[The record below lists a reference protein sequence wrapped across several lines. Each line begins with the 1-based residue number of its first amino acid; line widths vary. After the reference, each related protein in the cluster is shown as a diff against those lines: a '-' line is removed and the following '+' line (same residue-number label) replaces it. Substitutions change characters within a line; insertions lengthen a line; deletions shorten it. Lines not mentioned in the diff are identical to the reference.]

1 MGDPRHGVPGLTNQ
15 TCEDEMSKSINKVSI
30 LGRLGKDPDLRFTG
44 SGTPFCRLRVA
55 TNGGYKNADGEWIEK
70 TEWHSLVAWGKLAE
84 ICNQYLAKGD
94 QAYFEG
100 ELQTR
105 SFEDSNGHTRYVT
118 EVKTREMVLLGS
130 GANGIADEVEAI
142 SEAA

>member
-1 MGDPRHGVPGLTNQ
+1 
-15 TCEDEMSKSINKVSI
+15 MSKSINKVSI